1 MMKTTAMTDHNERY
15 LTIKE
20 LQYEL
25 RLLGLPCSRGVVD
38 SAKKRGAPFVCNR
51 ISLGDFLEWLK
62 ARPRGNAKRCETVR
76 KRVK

>member
-1 MMKTTAMTDHNERY
+1 MTYHNEQRY

-25 RLLGLPCSRGVVD
+25 RLMGLPCSRGFVD
-38 SAKKRGAPFVCNR
+38 SAKRRGAPFVCNR

-62 ARPRGNAKRCETVR
+62 ARPRGNAKRRETVR
-76 KRVK
+76 NGVK